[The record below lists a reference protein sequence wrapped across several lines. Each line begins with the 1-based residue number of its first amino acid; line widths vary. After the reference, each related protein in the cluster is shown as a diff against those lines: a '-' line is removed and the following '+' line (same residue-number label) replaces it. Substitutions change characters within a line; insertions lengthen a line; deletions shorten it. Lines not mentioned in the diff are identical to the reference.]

1 VSEAPGCAKLIFA
14 TIYCGAAALAA
25 YGQSAPQEPPLHKTT
40 YYLHGRIYTND
51 PKAPWA
57 SALAV
62 RDEKIL
68 CIGTIEHIMLDC
80 GGAQAEETVQLK
92 GRFVMPGFNDAH
104 THLGGAGREKLA
116 LQLNGASSV
125 AEVQRLVK
133 EAAAKRQPGD
143 WIVGS
148 GWDQTLW
155 PDKKFPNRLQLDESA
170 PNNPVYLAHISGHVA
185 VANSL
190 ALKRAE
196 VLRDT
201 PNPMGGEIERFEDGE
216 PTGMLKEGGAMELV
230 EQRIPDP
237 SPEDRRKGIELV
249 LQELA
254 QNGVTS
260 AQDNSE
266 WEDYLVYLQLKN
278 EKKLSARITEW
289 LHFMEP
295 LADLQNKRS
304 EAGTDDPWLKTGA
317 LKMVTDGAL
326 GTRTAAMLAPYS
338 DDPNNSGMMNIDP
351 EKLKAMALERDK
363 AGFQLAFHAIGDR
376 ANRVALDVFE
386 ALIRVNGTRER
397 RDRVEHAQ
405 VVALEDIPR
414 FAKLGVIASMQPSH
428 ETNDMRWAEQRIGPE
443 RGKGAYAWNSLLKSG
458 AKLAFGTDYSV
469 EPISPFRGLYACVTR
484 ELPDGGPAGGWQ
496 PQEKI
501 SLEDC
506 IHAYTIGSAYA
517 EFEERRKG
525 QLKVGQFADFL
536 VLSQDL
542 IKVPA
547 KDLLKTEVLTTVVG
561 GRTVYQK
568 N

>member
-1 VSEAPGCAKLIFA
+1 MSEWRGGAKAVLAFFGC
-14 TIYCGAAALAA
+14 ALAA
-25 YGQSAPQEPPLHKTT
+25 AASTGQTPSAEPPLHKTT
-40 YYLHGRIYTND
+40 YYLHGRIYTNN
-51 PKAPWA
+51 PKEPWA

-62 RDEKIL
+62 RDQKIL
-68 CIGTIEHIMLDC
+68 CVGTIEHIMLDC
-80 GGAQAEETVQLK
+80 GGAQAEEVVQLK
-92 GRFVMPGFNDAH
+92 GRFLMPGFNDAH

-116 LQLNGASSV
+116 LRLNGTGSM
-125 AEVQRLVK
+125 AEIQRLVK
-133 EAAAKRQPGD
+133 EAASKHPPGE
-143 WIVGS
+143 WIIGS

-155 PDKKFPNRLQLDESA
+155 PDKKFPNRLQLDEAA
-170 PNNPVYLAHISGHVA
+170 PNNPVYLVHISGHVA

-196 VLRDT
+196 IVRDT
-201 PNPMGGEIERFEDGE
+201 PNPQGGEIERFEDRE
-216 PTGMLKEGGAMELV
+216 PTGLLKEGGAMELV
-230 EQRIPDP
+230 EQRVPEP
-237 SPEDRRKGIELV
+237 SAEERRKGIELV

-278 EKKLSARITEW
+278 EKKLTARITEW

-295 LADLQNKRS
+295 LSDLQNKRS

-338 DDPNNSGMMNIDP
+338 DDASTSGMMNIEP

-363 AGFQLAFHAIGDR
+363 AGFQIAFHAIGDR

-386 ALIRVNGTRER
+386 SLLRVNGSRER

-405 VVALEDIPR
+405 VLAPEDIPR
-414 FAKLGVIASMQPSH
+414 FAQLKVIASMQPSH
-428 ETNDMRWAEQRIGPE
+428 ETNDMRWAEQRLGPE
-443 RGKGAYAWNSLLKSG
+443 RSKGAYAWNSLLKSG

-469 EPISPFRGLYACVTR
+469 EPINPFRGLYACVTR
-484 ELPDGGPAGGWQ
+484 ELPDGGPAGGWE

-501 SLEDC
+501 SLDDC
-506 IHAYTIGSAYA
+506 IHAYTLGSAYA
-517 EFEERRKG
+517 EFEEGRKG
-525 QLKVGQFADFL
+525 QLNVGQFADFV
-536 VLSQDL
+536 VLSQD
-542 IKVPA
+542 ITKVPA